1 MNINNEKKFSVKH
14 ITYGLLITIFTV
26 RTIEMLQY
34 QYDLT
39 NNGRHRNG
47 AVILITPK
55 MDIIMP

>member
-1 MNINNEKKFSVKH
+1 
-14 ITYGLLITIFTV
+14 V